1 MMLVWL
7 IIIPA
12 VGGLVAWLFGR
23 TGDRWP
29 RWISLIAFA
38 IDLLL
43 VLLLWAEHSGEVGF
57 TANGAWLVEI
67 QAPWITS
74 LGVGFHLAM
83 DGISLLLV
91 MLSCFLGMMA
101 TIASWTEIKERVGL
115 FYLTLT
121 WTVAGI
127 IGVFVALDLFLFYFF
142 WELMLIPMYF
152 VIALWGHENRA
163 YASIKFFLFTQV
175 GGLLMF
181 LGIVGIY
188 FVHGRQTGIY
198 TFDYSELLGTSMS
211 PNTAL
216 LFMLAFLAAFL
227 VKLPALPFHTWL
239 PDAHTEAPTGGSVIL
254 AGLLLKTG
262 AYGIMR
268 FAIPLFP
275 GAALQIGP
283 WAMAVGVAGVIY
295 GAVLAFAQTDLKRL
309 VAYTSVSHMG
319 FVLLGIFAWNELA
332 LQGVIIQILCHGIS
346 TGALF
351 MLVGSLQERIGTRD
365 TQRMGGL
372 WGVAP
377 RSGGAMLFFALAS
390 LGLPGMGNF
399 VGEFL
404 ILLGAYKVSVP
415 LTVIATAGLIVST
428 VYALWMIQRALYG
441 PDKEGWKIP
450 DLSLREMA
458 AMAAMMLA
466 ILWLGLYPRP
476 FIDTAGHGLD
486 QIQKAVL
493 DSETVRT
500 GLEQID
506 FRGQVRGNLSSEHR
520 EPGIRIHE
528 VGRGGRTFP
537 VIEVARRP

>member
-1 MMLVWL
+1 MMLVLL
-7 IIIPA
+7 ILIPS
-12 VGGLVAWLFGR
+12 VAGPLAWFFGR
-23 TGDRWP
+23 MGNRWP
-29 RWISLIAFA
+29 RWISLIAFS

-43 VLLLWAEHSGEVGF
+43 VLLLWADHPGEVDF
-57 TANGAWLVEI
+57 TANRAWFVEV

-74 LGVGFHLAM
+74 LGVSFHLAI

-91 MLSCFLGMMA
+91 MLSCFLGIMA
-101 TIASWTEIKERVGL
+101 TIASWTEIQERVGL
-115 FYLTLT
+115 FHFNLA

-127 IGVFVALDLFLFYFF
+127 IGVFLALDLFLFYFF

-152 VIALWGHENRA
+152 LIALWGHENRT
-163 YASIKFFLFTQV
+163 YASVKFFLFTQA
-175 GGLLMF
+175 GGLLML
-181 LGIVGIY
+181 LGILGLY
-188 FVHGRQTGIY
+188 FVHGRQTGMY
-198 TFDYSELLGTSMS
+198 TFDYSELLGTKMS

-216 LFMLAFLAAFL
+216 LLMLAFLAAFL

-262 AYGIMR
+262 AYGILR
-268 FAIPLFP
+268 FAVPLFP
-275 GAALQIGP
+275 GAALQVAP
-283 WAMAVGVAGVIY
+283 WAMVAGVIGILY

-309 VAYTSVSHMG
+309 VAYTSISHMG

-351 MLVGSLQERIGTRD
+351 MLVGSLQERIRTRD
-365 TQRMGGL
+365 TRRMGGL

-377 RSGGAMLFFALAS
+377 RMGGAMLFFALAS

-404 ILLGAYKVSVP
+404 ILFGTYKVSAL
-415 LTVIATAGLIVST
+415 LTAIAAGGLIIST
-428 VYALWMIQRALYG
+428 VYALSMFQRAFYG
-441 PDKEGWKIP
+441 LNEEAWKIP
-450 DLSLREMA
+450 DLSLREMG
-458 AMAAMMLA
+458 AMAAMILA

-486 QIQKAVL
+486 RIQKIAL
-493 DSETVRT
+493 SAQTALSAEGAT
-500 GLEQID
+500 GYP
-506 FRGQVRGNLSSEHR
+506 RAGV
-520 EPGIRIHE
+520 
-528 VGRGGRTFP
+528 P
-537 VIEVARRP
+537 VKLTRAR